1 MWEYLFK
8 QWKLRKGKGSHL
20 RAKHSEESLLK
31 AQTNLWR
38 GVGVVAPSWESR
50 ISIEYAA
57 KEGPSS
63 KEMDSSFW
71 NRFAERI
78 GYFLKQFS
86 LTVLRDP
93 RGHWVF
99 FKICINKN
107 SRCTG
112 NVWNQKILHGDENP
126 ESMNLESPQ
135 SFPHNLMHPE
145 TSLALIKLNR
155 EIRVQT

>member
-1 MWEYLFK
+1 MRENLFK
-8 QWKLRKGKGSHL
+8 QWKLRKGKGPHL
-20 RAKHSEESLLK
+20 QAKHSKELLLK
-31 AQTNLWR
+31 AQMKVWR
-38 GVGVVAPSWESR
+38 GRGVAAPSWGSW

-86 LTVLRDP
+86 LTVLRGP

-99 FKICINKN
+99 FKIYINKN
-107 SRCTG
+107 SRCPSD
-112 NVWNQKILHGDENP
+112 VWNQKILHGDENP
-126 ESMNLESPQ
+126 ESMKLESPQ
-135 SFPHNLMHPE
+135 SFPHDLVHPE
-145 TSLALIKLNR
+145 TSPALSKLNR